1 MYRNLKRRQ
10 SGHWPGDVAVL
21 TGTWGGDS
29 QGTGQEMWQYSQG
42 PGEETVRALA
52 RRCGS
57 MYRDLG
63 RRQSGHWPGNV
74 AVLTGTWGG
83 DSQGTGPE
91 MWQYV
96 QEPGE
101 ETVRTLARKCGSM
114 YRNLKRRQSGHWPGD
129 VAVLKGT
136 WGGDS
141 QGTGQEM
148 WQYSQGPGEETVRAL
163 ARRCGSM
170 YRDLGRRQSG
180 HWPGN
185 VAVLTGTWGGDSQGT
200 GPEMWQYV
208 QEPGEETVRTLARK
222 CGSTDKDLGRR
233 QSGHWPGDVAVLT
246 GIWGG
251 DSQGTGQEMWQYSQ
265 GSGEVTV
272 RALARRY
279 GSMHR
284 DLGRRQSGHWPG
296 DVAVCT
302 GTWGGD
308 SQDTGQEMWQYSQG
322 LGEETVRALARRC
335 GSMHKD
341 LGRRQSGHW
350 PGDVAV
356 LTGTWGG
363 DSQGPGQ

>member
-42 PGEETVRALA
+42 SGEE
-52 RRCGS
+52 
-57 MYRDLG
+57 
-63 RRQSGHWPGNV
+63 
-74 AVLTGTWGG
+74 
-83 DSQGTGPE
+83 
-91 MWQYV
+91 
-96 QEPGE
+96 
-101 ETVRTLARKCGSM
+101 
-114 YRNLKRRQSGHWPGD
+114 
-129 VAVLKGT
+129 
-136 WGGDS
+136 
-141 QGTGQEM
+141 
-148 WQYSQGPGEETVRAL
+148 
-163 ARRCGSM
+163 
-170 YRDLGRRQSG
+170 
-180 HWPGN
+180 
-185 VAVLTGTWGGDSQGT
+185 
-200 GPEMWQYV
+200 
-208 QEPGEETVRTLARK
+208 
-222 CGSTDKDLGRR
+222 
-233 QSGHWPGDVAVLT
+233 
-246 GIWGG
+246 
-251 DSQGTGQEMWQYSQ
+251 
-265 GSGEVTV
+265 TV

-322 LGEETVRALARRC
+322 PGEETVRALARRC

>member
-1 MYRNLKRRQ
+1 MWQYVQEPEEETVRALARRCGSTHRDLGRRQ

-29 QGTGQEMWQYSQG
+29 QGTGPEMWQYVQG
-42 PGEETVRALA
+42 PGEETVR
-52 RRCGS
+52 
-57 MYRDLG
+57 
-63 RRQSGHWPGNV
+63 
-74 AVLTGTWGG
+74 T
-83 DSQGTGPE
+83 
-91 MWQYV
+91 
-96 QEPGE
+96 
-101 ETVRTLARKCGSM
+101 
-114 YRNLKRRQSGHWPGD
+114 
-129 VAVLKGT
+129 
-136 WGGDS
+136 
-141 QGTGQEM
+141 
-148 WQYSQGPGEETVRAL
+148 L

-265 GSGEVTV
+265 GSGEETV

-284 DLGRRQSGHWPG
+284 DLERRQSGHWPG